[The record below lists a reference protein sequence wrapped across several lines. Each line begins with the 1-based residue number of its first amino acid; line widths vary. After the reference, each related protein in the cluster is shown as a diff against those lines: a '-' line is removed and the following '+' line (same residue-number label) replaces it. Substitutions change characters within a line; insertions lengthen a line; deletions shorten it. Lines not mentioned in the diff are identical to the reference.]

1 MKLSKKIN
9 LFEDFKSEISN
20 SGTKTNQVQVNTTK
34 TEPTAEVKSE
44 MLKDVDSILNNLEV
58 LSAQIGEARESL
70 YDFID
75 ECHGILTEEMAKETP
90 DQSAIDTILEAYLEL
105 FESLENEEAE
115 VNEAGGEAAKKMGKG
130 LWRFVYWAPLARKAQ
145 QKVNKVKLNQ
155 KALDLA
161 ADEAPNKEQRE
172 KLELRATR
180 MKDKIKELQAA
191 VDDRFGDKGN
201 YVKGVVQRQ
210 KIQGQLDIIKTETGM
225 SDDPDEQ
232 TTLKAKAQALQKRY
246 KEEEE
251 ALKAME
257 PSEEDKKKAA
267 DELKKQQEEEAKL
280 KAKRDA
286 ETKTETPA
294 EEKPADE
301 KPADEKPATDK
312 PEGETPAADKPE
324 GDKPASE
331 TPATDKPATDKP
343 EGETPA
349 ADKPEGE
356 TPAADKPEGETPAA
370 DKPEGDKPEGE
381 GLTDKEK
388 ESLSKAEASLAQA
401 EADGDTAKAER
412 YKKLIADL
420 KNTKKFG
427 ESLDIDAL
435 IESIEASTNVKRID
449 TAITESFGFQSATIA
464 DKFRKLL

>member
-34 TEPTAEVKSE
+34 AEPTAEVKSE

-105 FESLENEEAE
+105 FESLENEDAE

-161 ADEAPNKEQRE
+161 ADEAPNKDQRE

-201 YVKGVVQRQ
+201 YVKGVIQRQ

-257 PSEEDKKKAA
+257 PSEEEKKKAA
-267 DELKKQQEEEAKL
+267 DELKAQQDEEARL

-286 ETKTETPA
+286 AQAKADGAPAGDAPAKTDAPTGDAPAKTDAPKTDAPAGDTPA
-294 EEKPADE
+294 K
-301 KPADEKPATDK
+301 TDA
-312 PEGETPAADKPE
+312 PEGDTPAKTDAPE
-324 GDKPASE
+324 GDKPNRPE
-331 TPATDKPATDKP
+331 TGKNSKDDMIKRYQELLAKTEDP
-343 EGETPA
+343 E
-349 ADKPEGE
+349 K
-356 TPAADKPEGETPAA
+356 K
-370 DKPEGDKPEGE
+370 
-381 GLTDKEK
+381 
-388 ESLSKAEASLAQA
+388 SKIEAKISKLQA
-401 EADGDTAKAER
+401 ESVEMFDNAEFISILESELAEFSR
-412 YKKLIADL
+412 EIIA
-420 KNTKKFG
+420 
-427 ESLDIDAL
+427 
-435 IESIEASTNVKRID
+435 
-449 TAITESFGFQSATIA
+449 ESFGFQTATIA